1 MSLPD
6 TPLPPVLAAR
16 NLTVSRGGRQLF
28 AGLSFEVPAGSVLL
42 LRGANG
48 AGKTSLL
55 LALSGAIR
63 VESGETVFPGDN
75 AEAEPASRMHL
86 LLVQNAVKP
95 RLTVGENLAFWRV
108 VNGPTGIAAG
118 VALEQ
123 VGLGGLEAIEA
134 GHLSTGQ
141 TRRLAL
147 ARLLVSRRPIWLLD
161 EPSTGLDTDGEA
173 LVREMIVSHCAGGG
187 IAVVATHH
195 DLGLEGRGIG
205 VETVMFR
212 AGATTLSGVPW

>member
-6 TPLPPVLAAR
+6 TSPPPVLAAR

-28 AGLSFEVPAGSVLL
+28 AGLSFAVPERSVLV
-42 LRGANG
+42 LRGPNG

-55 LALSGAIR
+55 LALTGAIR
-63 VESGETVFPGDN
+63 PESGETAFRDDD
-75 AEAEPASRMHL
+75 AAASIHL

-95 RLTVGENLAFWRV
+95 RLSVGENLDFWRV

-118 VALEQ
+118 AALER
-123 VGLGGLEAIEA
+123 VGLGGLDAIEA

-147 ARLLVSRRPIWLLD
+147 ARLLVTRRPIWLLD
-161 EPSTGLDTDGEA
+161 EPATALDTDGEA
-173 LVREMIVSHCAGGG
+173 LVRDMIVGHCAGGG

-195 DLGLEGRGIG
+195 DLGLGGHGIA
-205 VETVMFR
+205 VETLNFS
-212 AGATTLSGVPW
+212 AGSTTLREVPW